1 MLDQELKNIWNNS
14 SQTALISIEV
24 SQLIYELNAKMNSIQ
39 KVIRIRDIREISTSV
54 IGIIIF
60 SYLLYIIPFPITKI
74 ACAFSIL
81 WFVFVIYKS
90 RISKK
95 QNTSIDLSLS
105 MTNQLEHQ
113 ENVMQHQADLLDS
126 VAYWYAIPPFIIN
139 CIFLI
144 GLGNPADYNWT
155 NILVDN
161 VLPLTVN
168 LKIVTIIGLAFFYA
182 FIIWINK
189 RAAAMDIKPILEKIR
204 IIQAQLGTEN
214 NTLNKTSSNKEIS

>member
-1 MLDQELKNIWNNS
+1 MLEQDLKNIWNNS
-14 SQTALISIEV
+14 SQTALISIEI
-24 SQLIYELNAKMNSIQ
+24 SQLIHELNAKMYSIQ
-39 KVIRIRDIREISTSV
+39 KVIKIRDIREITTSV

-74 ACAFSIL
+74 ACAFSII
-81 WFVFVIYKS
+81 WFVFVIYKF

-95 QNTSIDLSLS
+95 QNTTNDLSMS
-105 MTNQLEHQ
+105 MTSQLEHQ
-113 ENVMQHQADLLDS
+113 EDMMQHQADLLGS

-155 NILVDN
+155 NVLVDN

-168 LKIVTIIGLAFFYA
+168 LKIGTIIGLAFFYA

-189 RAAAMDIKPILEKIR
+189 RAAALEIKPILESIK
-204 IIQAQLGTEN
+204 IIQAQLEN
-214 NTLNKTSSNKEIS
+214 ENTLNKTSSDKEIN